1 MDKKNIVRIIET
13 QIENFKNVNYG
24 DVRFVNYS
32 NALYRGKIEGEDIN
46 GIYGQNGSGKT
57 AVIEALDMIQHIL
70 SGQSVNYD
78 TYGGMFDEEKPVKLT
93 TLFYMEE
100 DDEKYKAQY
109 EVCLKRVEKDKK
121 IQITSEKLTYWSRGK
136 EWNTERSLSFQN
148 PFYDMDNVMENVQAE
163 IEVSNKKMETIRV
176 LESVKNLAIVCAQ
189 SNTSLFFNK
198 TFIKAISAQKPEEMN
213 EEENVFGKVVEA
225 LYRFADLRFQVV
237 KVNQLGANYEKEFI
251 PVNIH
256 EETEHEILQGCLPLF
271 LNGRGEFPEEIY
283 ARLEKSVEAI
293 NIALKAIIPN
303 LRIEIAKVEEEL
315 NKEGKKLVK
324 AEVYSVRDGKKFL
337 TKYES
342 EGIKRIISLLNYL
355 IFLYNDAR
363 VCLVVDEL
371 DAGIFEYLLGELV
384 GLLADG
390 AKGQL
395 IFTSHNLRV
404 LERLDKKNIIC
415 STINPNNRY
424 ISLVGIEKNHNKRD
438 FYIRSVV
445 LGGQKERLY
454 DNRELQDMGYAFRKA
469 GRSEKE
475 SSKAELPEELL
486 KLFDESSS
494 TE

>member
-13 QIENFKNVNYG
+13 QIENFKNVNY
-24 DVRFVNYS
+24 
-32 NALYRGKIEGEDIN
+32 
-46 GIYGQNGSGKT
+46 
-57 AVIEALDMIQHIL
+57 
-70 SGQSVNYD
+70 D
-78 TYGGMFDEEKPVKLT
+78 TYGGMFDKEKPVKLT

-100 DDEKYKAQY
+100 NDEKYKAQY

-136 EWNTERSLSFQN
+136 EWNAERILSFQN
-148 PFYDMDNVMENVQAE
+148 PFYDMDNVQAE
-163 IEVSNKKMETIRV
+163 IELSNKKMETIRV

-237 KVNQLGANYEKEFI
+237 KVNQLGANYEREFI

-303 LRIEIAKVEEEL
+303 LRIEIDKVEEEL

-355 IFLYNDAR
+355 IFL
-363 VCLVVDEL
+363 
-371 DAGIFEYLLGELV
+371 
-384 GLLADG
+384 
-390 AKGQL
+390 
-395 IFTSHNLRV
+395 
-404 LERLDKKNIIC
+404 
-415 STINPNNRY
+415 
-424 ISLVGIEKNHNKRD
+424 
-438 FYIRSVV
+438 
-445 LGGQKERLY
+445 
-454 DNRELQDMGYAFRKA
+454 
-469 GRSEKE
+469 
-475 SSKAELPEELL
+475 
-486 KLFDESSS
+486 
-494 TE
+494 